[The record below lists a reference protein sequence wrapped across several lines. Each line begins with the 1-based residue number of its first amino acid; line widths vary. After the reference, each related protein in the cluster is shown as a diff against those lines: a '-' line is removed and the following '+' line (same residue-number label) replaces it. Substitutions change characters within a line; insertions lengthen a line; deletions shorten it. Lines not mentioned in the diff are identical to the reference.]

1 MPLPFYLK
9 ATRAYKGS
17 TQTQRSTRQGSKGCK
32 LIIQTNVDY
41 IKIGKIF

>member
-9 ATRAYKGS
+9 ATIACKRS
-17 TQTQRSTRQGSKGCK
+17 IQTRTSTREGSKGCK
-32 LIIQTNVDY
+32 LIIQINVDY